1 MFFQRE
7 EEGKIVVEIVDASRV
22 QMGMPGPLCN
32 GTGATITYGLMA
44 GIAGGGKSC
53 LGRGHKSGIGM
64 ATFGMLR
71 SE

>member
-1 MFFQRE
+1 
-7 EEGKIVVEIVDASRV
+7 
-22 QMGMPGPLCN
+22 MGMPGPLCN